1 MSKFGGLFIP
11 APLVTIFAVGIGSYV
26 ALSRWLLVNDEN
38 REERVAT
45 LPQGFSAL
53 VASVASSS
61 ISFVFVTL
69 VVFWDAGKTGLPHD
83 LLHNVLIGFYTLF
96 LFAGFAF
103 AGLALRYTY
112 QEAVRPLSIRFGATM
127 VFILDLICVLKT
139 IASFVGLL
147 VS

>member
-11 APLVTIFAVGIGSYV
+11 VPLVTIFAVGIGSYV
-26 ALSRWLLVNDEN
+26 ALSRWLLVNDEK

-69 VVFWDAGKTGLPHD
+69 VVFWDAGKTGLPHE
-83 LLHNVLIGFYTLF
+83 VLVGFYTLF

-103 AGLALRYTY
+103 AWLALRYAY
-112 QEAVRPLSIRFGATM
+112 QDAVRPLSIRFGAII

>member
-26 ALSRWLLVNDEN
+26 ALSRWLLVNDEK
-38 REERVAT
+38 REEQVAT

-96 LFAGFAF
+96 LFAGS
-103 AGLALRYTY
+103 GLAQR
-112 QEAVRPLSIRFGATM
+112 
-127 VFILDLICVLKT
+127 
-139 IASFVGLL
+139 
-147 VS
+147 

>member
-1 MSKFGGLFIP
+1 VSKFGGLFIP

-26 ALSRWLLVNDEN
+26 ALSRWLLVNDEK
-38 REERVAT
+38 RELVAT

-69 VVFWDAGKTGLPHD
+69 VVFWDVGKTGLPHD
-83 LLHNVLIGFYTLF
+83 VLHNVLVGFYTLF

-103 AGLALRYTY
+103 AGLALRYAY
-112 QEAVRPLSIRFGATM
+112 QDAVRPLSIRFGATI
-127 VFILDLICVLKT
+127 VFLLDLICVLKT